1 MNKQTNNYMIH
12 VACDT
17 YAQITKAEFERVIK
31 RLVEVEKIEPDISRY
46 KIDNINIHCLEPEK
60 IF

>member
-12 VACDT
+12 VASDT
-17 YAQITKAEFERVIK
+17 YAQITKAEFERVVK